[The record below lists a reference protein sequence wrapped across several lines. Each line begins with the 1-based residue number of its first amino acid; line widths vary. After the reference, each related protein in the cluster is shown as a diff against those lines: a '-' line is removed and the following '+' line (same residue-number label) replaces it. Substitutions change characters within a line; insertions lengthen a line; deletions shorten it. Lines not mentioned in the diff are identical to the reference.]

1 MNYNYKHAKLWRIF
15 LALIAFGVIAV
26 SIIYTNNLVNQLA
39 ISERK
44 SIEIWAESIKQIS
57 ISSSNTDLSL
67 SSKIIEQNNSIPVI
81 LVDENDNIL
90 QYRNIKIPKI
100 NENEFL
106 KKLLLKMKN
115 TGKKPIEIDLQKGK
129 NYIYYLDSNVLKGI
143 IRYPYIQLIII
154 TIIVLLGYLTLAYSQ
169 SSEKNKLW
177 VGLSKET
184 AHQLGTPISSL
195 LAWHELIK
203 EKEIEL
209 PLIKEIEKDILRLK
223 NISERF
229 SKIGSV
235 PNLELKE
242 IYQLLNE
249 SLSYLKHR
257 FSDKIK
263 YNIKMQN
270 KPIFV
275 MVNTDLFGWVIENL
289 VKNAVDAMQ
298 GAGNITF
305 EVLETSSQVLL
316 DITDTG
322 KGLTSEKFKTIFKPG
337 YTTKTRGWGLG
348 LALAKRIIEN
358 IHGGKIFVKKS
369 ILNKGATFR
378 IILNKK

>member
-1 MNYNYKHAKLWRIF
+1 
-15 LALIAFGVIAV
+15 
-26 SIIYTNNLVNQLA
+26 
-39 ISERK
+39 
-44 SIEIWAESIKQIS
+44 
-57 ISSSNTDLSL
+57 
-67 SSKIIEQNNSIPVI
+67 
-81 LVDENDNIL
+81 
-90 QYRNIKIPKI
+90 
-100 NENEFL
+100 
-106 KKLLLKMKN
+106 
-115 TGKKPIEIDLQKGK
+115 LQKGK